1 MASIK
6 KVLTGDL
13 DYAKLNKDSIMA
25 TPLRPKSQ
33 S

>member
-13 DYAKLNKDSIMA
+13 DYAKLNKDSI
-25 TPLRPKSQ
+25 TPPETQNQ